1 MYLIAFNSLWGYH
14 GSTNCFMK
22 LGKTMKKIVY
32 SLFILL
38 FVLVVVACSGDASTE
53 NVAEEDDYL
62 EVISNLETNGTPIAR
77 SIGSLAEAPPITG
90 VLLKFHNEG
99 LYDPNNS
106 FFAGKFN
113 NKNAFY
119 LEYLYEDK
127 ETWYGMKFNYVLY
140 VPDKIQKAYQNGNG
154 RNPDSGNPFWWY
166 MSTYYGQSST
176 IIKDDWATVLEFLLN
191 NRNHLENPKAK
202 DVTGSWNKSWE
213 SGTKVSNGTNSLNNN
228 IGIYYYEEDNRD
240 YGIDP
245 DSILYFEAGKY
256 SQKASKGNEKKQI
269 FIPSELSAIYFSGS
283 GEESL
288 VQADVVLSERLSF

>member
-1 MYLIAFNSLWGYH
+1 
-14 GSTNCFMK
+14 
-22 LGKTMKKIVY
+22 MKKIVY

-166 MSTYYGQSST
+166 RRSP
-176 IIKDDWATVLEFLLN
+176 L
-191 NRNHLENPKAK
+191 R
-202 DVTGSWNKSWE
+202 
-213 SGTKVSNGTNSLNNN
+213 
-228 IGIYYYEEDNRD
+228 
-240 YGIDP
+240 
-245 DSILYFEAGKY
+245 
-256 SQKASKGNEKKQI
+256 
-269 FIPSELSAIYFSGS
+269 
-283 GEESL
+283 SL
-288 VQADVVLSERLSF
+288 VKYL